1 MHIHVHFS
9 VTFSPVRQFF
19 LFFVFNQFTCNSQ
32 CEQLYVKSRKKL
44 SYDPIRCSSLSDLV
58 MSEVLVLWYQAE

>member
-1 MHIHVHFS
+1 MHIHIHRHFS

-19 LFFVFNQFTCNSQ
+19 FKSQLMCNSQ
-32 CEQLYVKSRKKL
+32 CEKLYVNSRKKL

-58 MSEVLVLWYQAE
+58 ISEVLVLWYQAD